1 MNFSVH
7 AIAKTHAKVENIS
20 SVNAPT
26 YYSTTVIFFFL
37 PLFFMLGK
45 VKLKLVDL
53 LLELN
58 PFIIFL
64 VSLLKYR
71 VYRFYLRDIK
81 PKAGVTKVSG
91 R

>member
-1 MNFSVH
+1 
-7 AIAKTHAKVENIS
+7 
-20 SVNAPT
+20 
-26 YYSTTVIFFFL
+26 
-37 PLFFMLGK
+37 MLGK

-81 PKAGVTKVSG
+81 PKAGVTKVS
-91 R
+91 RR